1 MAFASPCTNPNEF
14 AASEGGFSLDKFLL
28 ASGPDDEILGGLSTL
43 FGNKRNPD
51 TLNWGQ
57 AVNSKLFAFE
67 SSAYDVSEVSFDTET
82 GQIDITASA
91 RVPEPASFAL
101 VLLAL
106 AAMGMARRRQAA
118 LRR

>member
-1 MAFASPCTNPNEF
+1 M
-14 AASEGGFSLDKFLL
+14 
-28 ASGPDDEILGGLSTL
+28 STL
-43 FGNKRNPD
+43 FGNKG
-51 TLNWGQ
+51 TNWGQ

-106 AAMGMARRRQAA
+106 AAMGMPRRRRRSCAA
-118 LRR
+118 SAIRAGSGACHCPSSSSWCGRNCAL